1 MVKLSDDLL
10 HLVPFE
16 DGSLCK
22 EVTPDNYVEGPFM
35 LKHQGKY
42 YFMWSE
48 GDWTGPDYCVAYAM
62 ADSGLLSESEK
73 YWNKM
78 RRLLLELDTIL

>member
-22 EVTPDNYVEGPFM
+22 EVTPDNYVEGPFYVKASRGSII
-35 LKHQGKY
+35 LCGQK
-42 YFMWSE
+42 
-48 GDWTGPDYCVAYAM
+48 VI
-62 ADSGLLSESEK
+62 GLVL
-73 YWNKM
+73 
-78 RRLLLELDTIL
+78 TIV